1 MRKRGNFG
9 GSKIFRLRDTKVY
22 VTEMNEDTA
31 KKEHSNMRNII
42 IIAVFIIIGIFAYM
56 IARPP
61 LLSVSPD
68 PPSFNIHISSGA
80 GTGYQAFSIS
90 NSGGGTLSWSVR
102 ADQPWW
108 IKVYPES
115 GTGSGT
121 VSINVNTADLVPGN
135 YKGTIT
141 VTSNGGVKTGSIY
154 LNLVSAPSRIVDG
167 TPAGK
172 KITLAVGETWDI
184 GDGWSVQANAIDS
197 RATPKQIW
205 ITLSRNGIKL
215 DDRVLVEGDTYN
227 YNNIFSLKI
236 ASIYAG
242 AVSDTATLTDVAYQ
256 KGR

>member
-1 MRKRGNFG
+1 
-9 GSKIFRLRDTKVY
+9 
-22 VTEMNEDTA
+22 MNEDTG
-31 KKEHSNMRNII
+31 KPSNMRNII
-42 IIAVFIIIGIFAYM
+42 IVAVIIIIGIFAYF

-61 LLSVSPD
+61 VLSVSPD
-68 PPSFNIHISSGA
+68 PPSFNFDISSAGA
-80 GTGYQAFSIS
+80 RYQTFYLF
-90 NSGGGTLSWSVR
+90 NTGGGTLSWNVK

-121 VSINVNTADLVPGN
+121 VTININAADLVPGN

-167 TPAGK
+167 TSGAQR
-172 KITLAVGETWDI
+172 ITLAVGETWSI
-184 GDGWSVQANAIDS
+184 GDGWSVQAQAIDAK
-197 RATPKQIW
+197 ATPKQIW
-205 ITLSRNGIKL
+205 LVLSRNGIKL
-215 DDRVLVEGDTYN
+215 DDKVLSEGETYN
-227 YNNIFSLKI
+227 YNNIFSVKI

-242 AVSDTATLTDVAYQ
+242 AVSDMATLTDVAYQ

>member
-1 MRKRGNFG
+1 MGGNMVEADDEIKNYIRTHEP
-9 GSKIFRLRDTKVY
+9 SMK
-22 VTEMNEDTA
+22 
-31 KKEHSNMRNII
+31 NII
-42 IIAVFIIIGIFAYM
+42 IVAVFIILGIVAYF

-68 PPSFNIHISSGA
+68 PPSFNFYRVA
-80 GTGYQAFSIS
+80 GYQTFSIS
-90 NSGGGTLSWSVR
+90 NTGGGTLSWNVK

-121 VSINVNTADLVPGN
+121 VTINIDTNKLIPGN

-167 TPAGK
+167 TSVGK
-172 KITLAVGETWDI
+172 KITLAVGETWSI

-197 RATPKQIW
+197 KATPKQIW
-205 ITLSRNGIKL
+205 LTLSRNGIKL
-215 DDRVLVEGDTYN
+215 DDKVLSEGETYN
-227 YNNIFSLKI
+227 YNNIFSVKI
-236 ASIYAG
+236 NSIYAG
-242 AVSDTATLTDVAYQ
+242 AVSDMATLTDAAYQ
-256 KGR
+256 KG